1 MSSYVLSPRPLRT
14 ALREHGQR
22 ASADPVRIEEHSRE
36 GRATERVVT
45 GGAAWSKPLR
55 RLFWSTFVIFACLV
69 NN

>member
-45 GGAAWSKPLR
+45 GGQLGANRSGGFSEALLLSL
-55 RLFWSTFVIFACLV
+55 LA
-69 NN
+69 